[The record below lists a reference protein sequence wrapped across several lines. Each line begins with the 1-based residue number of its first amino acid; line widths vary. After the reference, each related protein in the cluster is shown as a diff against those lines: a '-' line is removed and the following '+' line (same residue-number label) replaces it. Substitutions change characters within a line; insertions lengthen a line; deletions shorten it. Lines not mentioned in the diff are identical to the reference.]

1 MQQPPSSRSTVA
13 GRFAPRPGQEFH
25 GTIESLGWGISDNDA
40 AYSFSLPSVAP
51 TVDWV
56 RLTQRYPVRIKLD
69 ADALKLPLKIG
80 VTASVRVL
88 R

>member
-1 MQQPPSSRSTVA
+1 
-13 GRFAPRPGQEFH
+13 
-25 GTIESLGWGISDNDA
+25 
-40 AYSFSLPSVAP
+40 
-51 TVDWV
+51 VDWV

-69 ADALKLPLKIG
+69 ADALNLPLKIG

>member
-1 MQQPPSSRSTVA
+1 MMRDIL
-13 GRFAPRPGQEFH
+13 FA
-25 GTIESLGWGISDNDA
+25 
-40 AYSFSLPSVAP
+40 LPSIAP

-69 ADALKLPLKIG
+69 ADALNLPLKIG